1 MLNTHLSFIQI
12 LMLSALCTS
21 TLLSISAQGAATDSH
36 ENETH
41 AEVTLSPEQQ
51 QAANIRTA
59 PLRYRNNA
67 FREIY
72 APGEVINNQYNTT
85 MISSQTGA
93 TIIARHVILGQHVS
107 ANDKL
112 LTLYSQDM
120 AKLQSQLI
128 LSWQEWQ
135 RIKTLGIKTVG
146 GKKYSETQIAFQQAK
161 ASVRAAGMNDA
172 GIQQIMSERY
182 SLALGEYVIVA
193 QHQGIVL
200 SDDFHQGQ
208 FLNAGD
214 PIITL
219 VDESTLWIDA
229 QFAPE
234 LGLEIPQNTSARV
247 QISDGWFEAKVIQE
261 SHAIDEQTRTR
272 NIRLKM
278 DNPKHLL
285 HTGLFAEVYLQLLVP
300 GKTLLVPEAALM
312 LSGDGDWIIFIEES
326 PNVFSSI
333 EVERLGTIDK
343 LIAISGL
350 DEEIAPGKTFAT
362 SGAFFLA
369 SELAK
374 SGFDPHNH

>member
-1 MLNTHLSFIQI
+1 MLNTHLNFIQI
-12 LMLSALCTS
+12 LLLSALCTG
-21 TLLSISAQGAATDSH
+21 TLLSIETQGAAADPA

-41 AEVTLSPEQQ
+41 AEITLSAEQQ
-51 QAANIRTA
+51 QAAGIRTA
-59 PLRYRNNA
+59 TLRYRNSA

-85 MISSQTGA
+85 MISSQTAA
-93 TIIARHVILGQHVS
+93 TVIARHVILGQHVT

-112 LTLYSQDM
+112 VTLYSQGM

-128 LSWQEWQ
+128 LNWQEWQ
-135 RIKTLGIKTVG
+135 RVKTLGIKTVG
-146 GKKYSETQIAFQQAK
+146 GKKHSETQIAFQQAK

-172 GIQQIMSERY
+172 SIQLIMSDRY
-182 SLALGEYVIVA
+182 PLALGEYVIVA
-193 QHQGIVL
+193 EHQGIVL

-208 FLNAGD
+208 FLNAGA

-247 QISDGWFEAKVIQE
+247 QISGAWFEAKVIQE

-285 HTGLFAEVYLQLLVP
+285 HTGLFAEVYLQLPVP

-312 LSGDGDWIIFIEES
+312 QGTDGDWTIFIAES

-333 EVERLGTIDK
+333 EVKRLGTIDK
-343 LIAISGL
+343 LIAIRGL
-350 DEEIAPGKTFAT
+350 DEEIEPGKNFAI

-374 SGFDPHNH
+374 NGFDPHNH